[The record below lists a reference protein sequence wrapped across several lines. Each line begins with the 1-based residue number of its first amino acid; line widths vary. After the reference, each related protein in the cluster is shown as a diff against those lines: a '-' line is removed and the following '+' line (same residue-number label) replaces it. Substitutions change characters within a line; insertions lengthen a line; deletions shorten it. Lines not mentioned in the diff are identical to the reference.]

1 MTRMIATLLLGM
13 VLGCGSG
20 GAPPPKAPTGAAGS
34 TGVDPSALPPEKLDE
49 VNQTFRDKQSALN
62 GCYRDE
68 IERTK
73 NMNLVASVTVKV
85 HIGKN
90 GDVLSAEVT
99 SQEGATEQ
107 FQQCVVETIGKF
119 SFPQLPDVLETSWPY
134 QFRPNF

>member
-1 MTRMIATLLLGM
+1 MTKLLATVLFGM
-13 VLGCGSG
+13 LLGCGTG
-20 GAPPPKAPTGAAGS
+20 QAPPPKTAAGPAP

-49 VNQTFRDKQSALN
+49 VNHTFQQKQSALN
-62 GCYRDE
+62 TCYRDE

-99 SQEGATEQ
+99 QQEGATEQ

-119 SFPQLPDVLETSWPY
+119 SFPQLPEVLETSWPY